1 MKTNMDDVYEAQHDG
16 EDNGVV
22 HGMEKEGYDAIDDD
36 ELGLNDLDLKAKSV
50 LALEPSM
57 FTANLA
63 PQ

>member
-1 MKTNMDDVYEAQHDG
+1 MNTNMDDVYEAQHDE

-22 HGMEKEGYDAIDDD
+22 RGMEKEAYDALDDD
-36 ELGLNDLDLKAKSV
+36 ELGLNDLDLKAMSV
-50 LALEPSM
+50 LALEPFM

>member
-1 MKTNMDDVYEAQHDG
+1 
-16 EDNGVV
+16 
-22 HGMEKEGYDAIDDD
+22 MEKEGYDAIDDD

-50 LALEPSM
+50 LALEPSK